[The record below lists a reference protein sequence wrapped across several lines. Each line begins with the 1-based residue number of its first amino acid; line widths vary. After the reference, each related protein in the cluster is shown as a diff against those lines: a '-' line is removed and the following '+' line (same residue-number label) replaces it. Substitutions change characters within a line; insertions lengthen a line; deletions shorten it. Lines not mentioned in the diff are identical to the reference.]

1 MKKLF
6 CLLIFVVF
14 FSSSLSTAYSR
25 EEKKIGNRSF
35 NNTTEVVQKDLE
47 KEKKQGKEITVI
59 PGPTGANGKK
69 CTIMLIPGK
78 DIDNGIFIPS
88 KDIDN
93 GILIGPNIPKDDII
107 VDLPEGSKVQPIK
120 HEKDKK

>member
-25 EEKKIGNRSF
+25 GEKKIGKRSF
-35 NNTTEVVQKDLE
+35 NNSTEVVQKDLE

-78 DIDNGIFIPS
+78 DIDNGI
-88 KDIDN
+88 
-93 GILIGPNIPKDDII
+93 LIGPIIPKDEII

-120 HEKDKK
+120 QEKDKK